1 VNSVARLVLRAAAPM
16 ITCGAVLCCLCAC
29 TAAPPASSAKAL
41 ATVAPSN
48 IGVELSSTGFFVDN
62 DGHLLT
68 ARHAARDCAQLY
80 VAKEDRVLT
89 AKLVASSE
97 PLDLALLKIEE
108 TLGLPAVFTRRSELA
123 ANDMV
128 FAAGYEALQ
137 DVLAQGGA
145 LFNAVVADTDP
156 RGADAEIELVSD
168 ATYGASGA
176 PVLGSTG
183 LVIGMITHRGL
194 EGRVFATSAEKIK
207 AFLAASHFAYDEDDR
222 PQLGTLQD
230 RAHRAETISANVLCF
245 KRS

>member
-1 VNSVARLVLRAAAPM
+1 M
-16 ITCGAVLCCLCAC
+16 ITCGAALCCVFAC
-29 TAAPPASSAKAL
+29 TGAPPASSAKTL

-48 IGVELSSTGFFVDN
+48 IGLELSSTGFFVDN

-68 ARHAARDCAQLY
+68 ARHAAADCTQLY
-80 VAKEDRVLT
+80 VAKEDRVLK
-89 AKLVASSE
+89 AKLVASSQTH
-97 PLDLALLKIEE
+97 DLALLKIEE
-108 TLGLPAVFTRRSELA
+108 TLGLPAVFARSSEIA

-145 LFNAVVADTDP
+145 LSNAVVADADP
-156 RGADAEIELVSD
+156 AAADAEIELVSD

-194 EGRVFATSAEKIK
+194 EDRVFASSAEKIK
-207 AFLAASHFAYDEDDR
+207 AFLAASHVAYDEDDR

-245 KRS
+245 KQN

>member
-1 VNSVARLVLRAAAPM
+1 VTSVARPGLRATPSM
-16 ITCGAVLCCLCAC
+16 ITCGAMLCCLLAC
-29 TAAPPASSAKAL
+29 TGGPPANSAKAL

-68 ARHAARDCAQLY
+68 ARHAATDCAQLY
-80 VAKEDRVLT
+80 VAKEDRVLK
-89 AKLVASSE
+89 AKLVASSATH
-97 PLDLALLKIEE
+97 DLAMLKIAE
-108 TLGLPAVFTRRSELA
+108 TLGLPAVFTRSSKLA
-123 ANDMV
+123 AHDMV

-145 LFNAVVADTDP
+145 LSNAIVADGDP
-156 RGADAEIELVSD
+156 QGPDAEIELVSD

-194 EGRVFATSAEKIK
+194 EGRVFATSADEIK
-207 AFLAASHFAYDEDDR
+207 AFLAASHLAYDEDDR

-245 KRS
+245 KQG